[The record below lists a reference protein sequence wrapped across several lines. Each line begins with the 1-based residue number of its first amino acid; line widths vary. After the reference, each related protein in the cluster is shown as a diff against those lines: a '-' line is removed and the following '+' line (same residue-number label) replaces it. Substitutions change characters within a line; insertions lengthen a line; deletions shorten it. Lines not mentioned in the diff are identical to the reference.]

1 MEITEHMP
9 NKDEQAHPHLPSP
22 STAYQQAFGS
32 PVYRLSE
39 LMFGS
44 LLAAYVLGF
53 IGFAA
58 AFSTPGLSS
67 PSGEVI
73 FLTHL
78 ALFRAPFCFISI
90 AFAYVTAGF
99 YVSYH
104 AGILTM
110 HHMPLENLR
119 FDFALALSQALL
131 FGISMLHPLLFPA
144 VLGVTLILA
153 VLRQRQEF
161 RALVDSLDI
170 GLHPPPAGVDPR
182 NRKAHHR
189 ESFLKTRTKL
199 RTLLGENRFSLLS
212 VWKEV
217 PKKLLVYAAIL
228 IALSISSK
236 ILVNRGVERTY
247 VLCAVSLLICVV
259 VVASVHRTLGKRAS
273 LLYNKMAEM
282 DDQYEK
288 LLKEL

>member
-9 NKDEQAHPHLPSP
+9 NEDEQAHPDLPRP
-22 STAYQQAFGS
+22 SVAYLQAFGS

-58 AFSTPGLSS
+58 AYSTPGLAS
-67 PSGEVI
+67 PSGEVV
-73 FLTHL
+73 FLAHL
-78 ALFRAPFCFISI
+78 ALFRAPFFFISI

-99 YVSYH
+99 YVTYH

-170 GLHPPPAGVDPR
+170 GLHPPPSGVDPR

-189 ESFLKTRTKL
+189 QSFRNTRENLRELLK
-199 RTLLGENRFSLLS
+199 EDRFSLLS
-212 VWKEV
+212 VWREV
-217 PKKLLVYAAIL
+217 PKKLLIYAAVL
-228 IALSISSK
+228 IIISISSK
-236 ILVNRGVERTY
+236 ILVNRGVDRTY
-247 VLCAVSLLICVV
+247 VLCTVSLLICLIVV
-259 VVASVHRTLGKRAS
+259 GSVHRTLGKRAS

-282 DDQYEK
+282 DEQYDK

>member
-1 MEITEHMP
+1 MSNITQQFQP
-9 NKDEQAHPHLPSP
+9 PLSKPSE
-22 STAYQQAFGS
+22 AYQQAFAS

-58 AFSTPGLSS
+58 GYSTPAVSS
-67 PSGEVI
+67 VAGEPTLIWNLV
-73 FLTHL
+73 
-78 ALFRAPFCFISI
+78 LFRAPYLFISI

-131 FGISMLHPLLFPA
+131 FGVSMLHPLLFPA
-144 VLGVTLILA
+144 LLGFTLILA
-153 VLRQRQEF
+153 VLRQRQEH
-161 RALVDSLDI
+161 RALVESVAVQR
-170 GLHPPPAGVDPR
+170 HPFPAGGDPR
-182 NRKAHHR
+182 MRKSASR
-189 ESFLKTRTKL
+189 DSIRKTRDNLRKL
-199 RTLLGENRFSLLS
+199 LKEEKFSLLR
-212 VWKEV
+212 VWREV
-217 PKKLLVYAAIL
+217 PMMLLLYAAIL
-228 IALSISSK
+228 IIVSAVSK
-236 ILVNRGVERTY
+236 YLVERGIPRTY
-247 VLCAVSLLICVV
+247 VLCVVSLVTCLVV
-259 VVASVHRTLGKRAS
+259 VFMVHRTLGKRAS

-282 DDQYEK
+282 DQQFDDLMTEI
-288 LLKEL
+288 